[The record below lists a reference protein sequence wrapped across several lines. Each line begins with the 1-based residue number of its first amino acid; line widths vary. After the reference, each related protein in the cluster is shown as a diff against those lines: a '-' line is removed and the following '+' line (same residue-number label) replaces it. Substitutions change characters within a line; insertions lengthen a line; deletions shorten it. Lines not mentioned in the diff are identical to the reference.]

1 MIRFLRSIR
10 QSMLAQDRLTRFLVH
25 AMGEP
30 PKAKWPIELL
40 KKEYELIP
48 NT

>member
-1 MIRFLRSIR
+1 MIRLFRIIR
-10 QSMLAQDRLTRFLVH
+10 QSLLAQDRLTRFLVH

-30 PKAKWPIELL
+30 AKAKWPIELL

>member
-1 MIRFLRSIR
+1 MIRFFRSIR
-10 QSMLAQDRLTRFLVH
+10 QRLLAQGRLTRFLIH

-30 PKAKWPIELL
+30 AKAKWPIELL